1 MKADNMSLA
10 NFAETAEQ
18 KIFNEFYTL
27 HYMMKTSYYY
37 KA

>member
-1 MKADNMSLA
+1 MKADNMSSA

-37 KA
+37 EA